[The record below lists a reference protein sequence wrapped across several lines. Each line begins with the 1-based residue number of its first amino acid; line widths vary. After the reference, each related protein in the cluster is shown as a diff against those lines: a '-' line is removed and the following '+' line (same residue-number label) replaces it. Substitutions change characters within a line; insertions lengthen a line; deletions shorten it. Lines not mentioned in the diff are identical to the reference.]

1 MYVTSNCKN
10 YFHSNIANPKMQ
22 EALYR
27 MVGVQETHQNM
38 LLHHSSVKTAELFPQ
53 SLEGTVNPVVTK
65 RGSIIQRKAIAI
77 STIPKCCHL
86 ARASN
91 DTRRTD
97 CDALFL
103 SRNSYVYQ
111 LSLSSDTKIE
121 WQESVLAA
129 SQLGSL
135 IVNCWGTKQL
145 GYRVHTSTK
154 YFGSVIMVSRLQ
166 QTPCDDHQ
174 G

>member
-1 MYVTSNCKN
+1 MITSSTEQPSNSQRRRKFRTKCMITSNCKN

-97 CDALFL
+97 CDASFL
-103 SRNSYVYQ
+103 SRNS
-111 LSLSSDTKIE
+111 SSSSPPYNAFCSELRIPAFIIK
-121 WQESVLAA
+121 
-129 SQLGSL
+129 
-135 IVNCWGTKQL
+135 
-145 GYRVHTSTK
+145 
-154 YFGSVIMVSRLQ
+154 
-166 QTPCDDHQ
+166 
-174 G
+174 

>member
-1 MYVTSNCKN
+1 
-10 YFHSNIANPKMQ
+10 
-22 EALYR
+22 
-27 MVGVQETHQNM
+27 MVGVQEIHHNM
-38 LLHHSSVKTAELFPQ
+38 LLHHSSVKTAEMFPQ
-53 SLEGTVNPVVTK
+53 SLERTVNPVVTTS
-65 RGSIIQRKAIAI
+65 GSIYNEKQSPSPPYQNAAI
-77 STIPKCCHL
+77 SQQPATIQEGPIVILHSFQEIPVLPHL
-86 ARASN
+86 LI
-91 DTRRTD
+91 TRFVR
-97 CDALFL
+97 
-103 SRNSYVYQ
+103 SYVYQ